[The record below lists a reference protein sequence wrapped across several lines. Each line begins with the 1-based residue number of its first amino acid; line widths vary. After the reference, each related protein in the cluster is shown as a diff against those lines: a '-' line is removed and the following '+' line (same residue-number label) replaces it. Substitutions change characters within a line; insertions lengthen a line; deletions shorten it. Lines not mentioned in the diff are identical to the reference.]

1 MPPRRPP
8 RRGKKHSLPG
18 APALAEIAL
27 KDVRR
32 AYSLVERG
40 DHANAAQ
47 LFERQARDAADRG
60 IFMPAAHLYLQA
72 GRARLLAGETE
83 AAQEL
88 LYQGL
93 GILADHLDVQ
103 RLTMSANQLID
114 DLLRMGQDTLA
125 GDVHTWLKHALK
137 TDLVAVD
144 DGAKDTPA
152 RGRRPTQCPRCNAIL
167 RNADI
172 VPWNSV
178 RGICVYCGSLID
190 VEEIA

>member
-8 RRGKKHSLPG
+8 RRGIKHNIPG
-18 APALAEIAL
+18 APALAAIAL

-32 AYSLVERG
+32 AHSLVERG

-72 GRARLLAGETE
+72 GRARLLGGETE
-83 AAQEL
+83 ATQEL

-93 GILADHLDVQ
+93 GILADHLDAQ
-103 RLTMSANQLID
+103 RLAMSANQLIE

-125 GDVHTWLKHALK
+125 GDIHTWLKQALNA
-137 TDLVAVD
+137 DLAAVNVV
-144 DGAKDTPA
+144 AKDAPVRA
-152 RGRRPTQCPRCNAIL
+152 GRPTQCPRCSAIL

-172 VPWNSV
+172 VPWDSV

-190 VEEIA
+190 IQEIA